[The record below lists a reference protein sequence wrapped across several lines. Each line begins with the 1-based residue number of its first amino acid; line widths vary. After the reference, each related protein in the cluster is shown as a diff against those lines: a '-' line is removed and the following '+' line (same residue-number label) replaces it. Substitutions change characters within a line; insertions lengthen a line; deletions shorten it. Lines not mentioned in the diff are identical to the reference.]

1 MQEDQSRDDAEKA
14 ASYDRLLNLLKE
26 KVDKASTSS
35 EKIKLSTIVP
45 VYWSIRARALRIEKG
60 ILSAPPKKKVKN

>member
-45 VYWSIRARALRIEKG
+45 VYWSIRARDLRIEKG
-60 ILSAPPKKKVKN
+60 ILSTPPKKKVKN

>member
-1 MQEDQSRDDAEKA
+1 MSKMQEDQSRDDAEKA

-35 EKIKLSTIVP
+35 EKIKLLTIAP
-45 VYWSIRARALRIEKG
+45 DYWSIRA
-60 ILSAPPKKKVKN
+60 VQDFFMYM